1 MSSIL
6 GESPRGVAEKRGDSG
21 GKGRGSWS
29 SSLLVFMDRA
39 TPGRELL
46 PLLPGSGL
54 GRGPQMWLR
63 LRGGAGSLEGGRL
76 AATAA
81 ALITFSPDL
90 ISH

>member
-1 MSSIL
+1 MARGGEAGPVYFSFLWTGQHL
-6 GESPRGVAEKRGDSG
+6 GESEISG
-21 GKGRGSWS
+21 
-29 SSLLVFMDRA
+29 L
-39 TPGRELL
+39 LL

-54 GRGPQMWLR
+54 GRGPQMWLC